1 VLRNIAVPVLAPV
14 PAFELGVVCEAFG
27 LDRTPP
33 GLPGYDFAVCGEQ
46 VTPVPTTSGF
56 AVLPSHDLSRLAD
69 ADLIIVLGA
78 APPTPPPPAALVRQL
93 QDAMTRGATVASA
106 CTGAFVLAAAGLLDG
121 RRATTHWLYAPLLA
135 SRYPQLTVEADQLYI
150 EDGPIVTSAGSA
162 AVIDLCLHLMRREH
176 GAEITNRIARHMVV
190 PPHRDGGQSQYIE
203 MPVPEPDTADELAGV
218 LQWALRHLDQPLTVD
233 ALAARASMSPRTFA
247 RRFRQR
253 TSVTPA
259 SWVNRQ
265 RVLLAARLLE
275 CGNDTITSVATRSG
289 FGSPDTLRRHFIQAR
304 GVTPDQYRRAF
315 RLTEPD
321 TSTPGRTGHQGGD
334 DGRTGPSLNSGFPG
348 TQPAHIGTDQGS
360 TSIRPQPFN
369 VELEDRT

>member
-1 VLRNIAVPVLAPV
+1 LYAWQSCHGYRSFCQTVTVLRNIAVPVLAPV

-27 LDRTPP
+27 LGRTPP
-33 GLPGYDFAVCGEQ
+33 GLPAYDFAVCGEQ
-46 VTPVPTTSGF
+46 VTPVSTTSGF
-56 AVLPSHDLSRLAD
+56 SVVPSHDLSRLAT

-93 QDAMTRGATVASA
+93 HDAVARGATIASA

-135 SRYPQLTVEADQLYI
+135 SLYPQLTVEADQLYI
-150 EDGPIVTSAGSA
+150 QDGPIVTSAGSA

-176 GAEITNRIARHMVV
+176 GAEITNRVARYMVV
-190 PPHRDGGQSQYIE
+190 PPHRDGGQAQYIE
-203 MPVPEPDTADELAGV
+203 MPVPDPAASDELAEV
-218 LQWALRHLDQPLTVD
+218 LQWALRRLDQPLTVD

-253 TSVTPA
+253 TGATPA
-259 SWVNRQ
+259 SWVNQQ

-275 CGNDTITSVATRSG
+275 CGNDTIASVSVHSG
-289 FGSPDTLRRHFIQAR
+289 FGSPDTLRRHFAQAR

-315 RLTEPD
+315 HLTEPD
-321 TSTPGRTGHQGGD
+321 TSAPRRPGHQ
-334 DGRTGPSLNSGFPG
+334 
-348 TQPAHIGTDQGS
+348 
-360 TSIRPQPFN
+360 
-369 VELEDRT
+369 

>member
-1 VLRNIAVPVLAPV
+1 VLRNVAVPVLAPV

-33 GLPGYDFAVCGEQ
+33 GLPAYDFAVCGEQ

-56 AVLPSHDLSRLAD
+56 AVLPSHDLNRLAD

-78 APPTPPPPAALVRQL
+78 APPVPPPPAALVRQL
-93 QDAMTRGATVASA
+93 RDAVARGATVASA

-121 RRATTHWLYAPLLA
+121 RRVTTHWLHAPLLA
-135 SRYPQLTVEADQLYI
+135 TLYPQLTVEADQLYI

-176 GAEITNRIARHMVV
+176 GAEVANRIARHMVV

-203 MPVPEPDTADELAGV
+203 MPVPEPGTADELAGV
-218 LQWALRHLDQPLTVD
+218 LQWTLLHLDQPLTVD
-233 ALAARASMSPRTFA
+233 DLAARASMSPRTFA

-253 TSVTPA
+253 TGATPA

-275 CGNDTITSVATRSG
+275 RGNDTIAAVSARSG

-315 RLTEPD
+315 RLTEPGN
-321 TSTPGRTGHQGGD
+321 STPGPAGHQAGT
-334 DGRTGPSLNSGFPG
+334 DGRGRPSPNSESPEP
-348 TQPAHIGTDQGS
+348 QPDHRPNSLRS
-360 TSIRPQPFN
+360 TSSRSQPLN
-369 VELEDRT
+369 IESEDHT